1 MIVPPSVPVKANY
14 SEPAASSSRT
24 SGSAGRLAIVQ
35 LSRCADG
42 RARWWLSGDV
52 AVLPR
57 CTSCELITCLQIAVS
72 ACWEAAHLARR
83 RTASNRGVPLPTAAN
98 GTLMARRELAA
109 GIVTVAE
116 ESPDWG
122 HGAAPTT
129 GPGLGQA
136 ALIRS
141 VEAWPVTPS
150 AAIGDSAGRH
160 RPSRRGR
167 AASRPRS
174 RPAPCIRPCRAQW
187 DVLPGSLWATSWP
200 GPLSQRCGTVT

>member
-83 RTASNRGVPLPTAAN
+83 RTASNRAVPLPPPAN
-98 GTLMARRELAA
+98 RTLLPPPHLAPA
-109 GIVTVAE
+109 I
-116 ESPDWG
+116 
-122 HGAAPTT
+122 PT
-129 GPGLGQA
+129 L
-136 ALIRS
+136 
-141 VEAWPVTPS
+141 
-150 AAIGDSAGRH
+150 
-160 RPSRRGR
+160 
-167 AASRPRS
+167 
-174 RPAPCIRPCRAQW
+174 
-187 DVLPGSLWATSWP
+187 
-200 GPLSQRCGTVT
+200 